1 MAGAIAVEIGPIPG
15 IRALGAVGARRRVL
29 EPPAIF
35 DIDGSAKPGDG
46 VVERAGRQAAGA
58 EEDEDER
65 LLDDEDSL
73 EGDDA
78 QKSVDYFA

>member
-1 MAGAIAVEIGPIPG
+1 MAMEIGPIPG
-15 IRALGAVGARRRVL
+15 IRALGVVEARRKIL

-46 VVERAGRQAAGA
+46 AVERTGRKAAGA
-58 EEDEDER
+58 EGEEDDLNSEEGGERGEEDP
-65 LLDDEDSL
+65 
-73 EGDDA
+73 